1 MNQTRSRESRD
12 FFLLEDFFLGGTEQ
26 DFTIILF
33 CFISNTLSLNLSR
46 LSVRTRIGDDQ
57 NTSAPLNVA
66 GGGFMF

>member
-12 FFLLEDFFLGGTEQ
+12 FFLLEDFFFGGGTEQ

-46 LSVRTRIGDDQ
+46 LSVRTRDDQ